1 MPRAPVYILG
11 GYQTDFSRKWAKE
24 GRGFEDLIREAALGA
39 IEEAR
44 VEPGDVEVAHV
55 GNFIGELTAGQGQ
68 LGGLFVEACPA
79 FVGLPTA
86 RHEAACASGSVA
98 TLAASA
104 DIESGRY
111 GLACVVGVELM
122 RNIPGAEVARHL
134 GAAAWVPRETEG
146 VQHPWPSLFS
156 RLADVYAERH
166 GLDRR
171 HLVALA
177 RNSFSN
183 ARRNPLAQT
192 RRWVLDDASF
202 SEDEAKNPRVAGRI
216 RRHDCSQITD
226 GAAALILASRNV
238 AARWARHHGVPL
250 AHLPQI
256 LGWGHRTARMSLED
270 KLLAG
275 KSAYV
280 FPHVNGAVSDALAR
294 AELND
299 IYEIDAAEVH
309 DCFSIT
315 HYMAIDHLGIT
326 LPGENWRAVDDGT
339 VLRGG
344 ALPINPSGGLIGG
357 GHPVGATGVRMLVD
371 AWKQVTGR
379 AGDCQVPK
387 ADRGR
392 VLTLNLGGS
401 ATTTVC
407 FVVGDQ

>member
-1 MPRAPVYILG
+1 
-11 GYQTDFSRKWAKE
+11 
-24 GRGFEDLIREAALGA
+24 
-39 IEEAR
+39 
-44 VEPGDVEVAHV
+44 
-55 GNFIGELTAGQGQ
+55 
-68 LGGLFVEACPA
+68 
-79 FVGLPTA
+79 PTA
-86 RHEAACASGSVA
+86 RHEAACASGSIA
-98 TLAASA
+98 ALAASA
-104 DIESGRY
+104 DIESERY

-134 GAAAWVPRETEG
+134 GAAARVPLETEG
-146 VQHPWPSLFS
+146 VLHPWPALFS
-156 RLADVYAERH
+156 RVADVYAERF

-177 RNSFSN
+177 RANFTN

-192 RRWVLDDASF
+192 RRWTLDDDSF
-202 SEDEAKNPRVAGRI
+202 AEHDEKNPLVVGRV

-226 GAAALILASRNV
+226 GAAALVLASANV

-250 AHLPQI
+250 PRVPRL

-270 KLLAG
+270 KLTAG

-280 FPHVNGAVSDALAR
+280 FPHVHGVVNDALSR

-326 LPGENWRAVDDGT
+326 PPGESWRAVEDGT

-379 AGDCQVPK
+379 AGDCQVEK

-401 ATTTVC
+401 ATTAVS
-407 FVVGDQ
+407 FVVGAQ